1 MRSLSVQRHAEWR
14 IKLAQSQAAVADPI
28 DDDHDDLLQVD
39 PYSGDCPSRRSDKEL
54 ARVLLIL
61 DSLDD
66 ERGSE

>member
-1 MRSLSVQRHAEWR
+1 MKRLSIQRHSEWR
-14 IKLAQSQAAVADPI
+14 IKLAAQLAVADPI
-28 DDDHDDLLQVD
+28 DYDQDDLLEVD

-66 ERGSE
+66 ERGAE